1 MLPYHAA
8 LSHSLIQSGDVA
20 GSDATVSMTGIEPR
34 SVIKKLQSERPPS
47 EDRSGKLRLDMN
59 ENTAGAPAVVAQRLR
74 AINRKELG
82 TYPDYEAARVELAR
96 YFKVSPDE
104 LLLTNGID
112 DAIKLICDTFVDPG
126 DTLLVPALTFPM
138 YQFFHSVAG
147 GKVVVVHHDENLRL
161 PLDAMLVALRQ
172 PPKRR
177 IRWVALA
184 NPNNPTG
191 AIIPE
196 ADLKAILKA
205 APGTLVLV
213 DEAYFDYSGATVLPW
228 IRRYPNL
235 LVTRTFSKAY
245 GLAALRLGLI
255 FARRELAG
263 WMRRAQAVFHVNSLA
278 LIAALESTRN
288 PEAVRRHIEDLR
300 RNRARLCQF
309 LDSLGVPYAP
319 SAANFVFACFGKHA
333 PQIARELGEQ
343 GILVRHWSGDSR
355 LESYFRI
362 GIGTSSETRRLIR
375 ALRELRHLI
384 EPQDP
389 KSAWHALMQYSP

>member
-1 MLPYHAA
+1 MLP
-8 LSHSLIQSGDVA
+8 LSHSVIQAADVA
-20 GSDATVSMTGIEPR
+20 GSDATVSMTEIEPR

-47 EDRSGKLRLDMN
+47 EDRSGKVRLDMN

-96 YFKVSPDE
+96 YFRVSPDE
-104 LLLTNGID
+104 LLLTNGVD

-138 YQFFHSVAG
+138 YQFVHSVAG
-147 GKVVVVHHDENLRL
+147 GKIVVVSHDENLRL
-161 PLDAMLVALRQ
+161 PLDPVLAALRRT
-172 PPKRR
+172 PKSK

-191 AIIPE
+191 TIIPE
-196 ADLKAILKA
+196 ADLKAILQA
-205 APGTLVLV
+205 APTTLVVV
-213 DEAYFDYSGATVLPW
+213 DEAYFDYSDATVLPW

-235 LVTRTFSKAY
+235 VVTRTFSKAY

-255 FARRELAG
+255 FAGRELTG
-263 WMRRAQAVFHVNSLA
+263 WMRRAQAVFPVNSLA
-278 LIAALESTRN
+278 LIAAMESTRN
-288 PEAVRRHIEDLR
+288 PEAVRRHIEGVR
-300 RNRARLCQF
+300 RNRVVLCQC
-309 LDSLGVPYAP
+309 LDSLGVAYAP

-333 PQIARELGEQ
+333 SKIARELGEQ

-375 ALRELRHLI
+375 ALQSLRHLI
-384 EPQDP
+384 ELDHPE
-389 KSAWHALMQYSP
+389 SAWRGAREYSPLRS